1 VSVLGKLKNSSFA
14 PDLFRPNL
22 TQSGVLAH
30 ENNVYFHKYWISSEY
45 GNRAIIIRDVVVRA
59 LQFPIKPAPRIIM
72 KSINESMR
80 ALAKSRPAL
89 FLSLSLSLEEVADL
103 SGGDFSPGMRRR
115 EEEDNIRETFA
126 HATIRDLP
134 KA

>member
-1 VSVLGKLKNSSFA
+1 
-14 PDLFRPNL
+14 
-22 TQSGVLAH
+22 
-30 ENNVYFHKYWISSEY
+30 
-45 GNRAIIIRDVVVRA
+45 
-59 LQFPIKPAPRIIM
+59 
-72 KSINESMR
+72 MR